1 MPKGKAIYT
10 IVNGRRTFI
19 GKHVGDSIVREFP
32 FASSV
37 LWQNKS
43 LSFDKRLLDYAK
55 NNDVKTFIFSDLA
68 KRVYLKLS
76 IESVISDG
84 SDGYNGAGLQWYIP
98 MKFAENLEDHTRTSY
113 IKDELV
119 I

>member
-1 MPKGKAIYT
+1 MLKGKAIYT
-10 IVNGRRTFI
+10 TVNGRKTFV
-19 GKHVGDSIVREFP
+19 GKHIGDAIVREFP

-37 LWQNKS
+37 LWQNES

-55 NNDVKTFIFSDLA
+55 NNAVKLFVFSDLV
-68 KRVYLKLS
+68 KKLYLKLS
-76 IESVISDG
+76 LESILSAG
-84 SDGYNGAGLQWYIP
+84 SDGYHGAGSQWYIP
-98 MKFAENLEDHTRTSY
+98 MKSAEILESYTTTPY